1 MEQDTVSSDPGNRL
15 LAACGAG
22 STQGRLG
29 GIGKAKAYLAQTQ
42 GQGRS
47 DFSDMPLLGV

>member
-1 MEQDTVSSDPGNRL
+1 MERDTVSYDLGSIL

-29 GIGKAKAYLAQTQ
+29 GIGKAKGYLAQTQ

-47 DFSDMPLLGV
+47 DFSDVPLLGM